1 MKIGAIIFSR
11 FSSKRLPGKA
21 LIEISGRS
29 LLGRVI
35 DRTRE
40 IQGIDKIIVATS
52 SEPEDD
58 QIEDFVRKE
67 NIDVYRGSLNDVVSR
82 TYETC
87 LKYNLERFIRICG
100 DRPFFSPYLITD
112 LLKISLQEDFD
123 IITTTFPRTYPPGLT
138 CEIIKTELLTKNLD
152 AIIEKE
158 DKEHLTSFFYK
169 NPEKFNIKNV
179 SPKNQINLER
189 INLCVDNDKDLER
202 AIWISD
208 QMIQNNDNCYNI
220 EEIIALAREWEE
232 NFSRLGK
239 D

>member
-11 FSSKRLPGKA
+11 FSSERLPGKA
-21 LIEISGRS
+21 LIDISGRS

-35 DRTRE
+35 DRTKK
-40 IQGIDKIIVATS
+40 IQGIDKIIIATS

-58 QIEDFVRKE
+58 QIEDFVKKE
-67 NIDVYRGSLNDVVSR
+67 NIDVYRGSLDDVVR
-82 TYETC
+82 RAHETC
-87 LKYNLERFIRICG
+87 LKYSLDRFIRICG
-100 DRPFFSPYLITD
+100 DRPFFSPKLVTD
-112 LLKISLQEDFD
+112 LIKLSLKEDFD
-123 IITTTFPRTYPPGLT
+123 IVTTTFPRTYPPGLT
-138 CEIIKTELLTKNLD
+138 CEILKTELLTKNLNL
-152 AIIEKE
+152 ITEEE

-169 NPEKFNIKNV
+169 NPEKFDINNV
-179 SPKNQINLER
+179 SPKNQINFDG

-202 AIWISD
+202 ARWISD

-232 NFSRLGK
+232 YFPTLNK